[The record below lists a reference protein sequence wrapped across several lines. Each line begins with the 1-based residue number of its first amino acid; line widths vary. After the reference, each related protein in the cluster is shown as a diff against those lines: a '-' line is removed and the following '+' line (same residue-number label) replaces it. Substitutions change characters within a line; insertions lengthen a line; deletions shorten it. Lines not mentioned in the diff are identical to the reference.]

1 MQAGHRRSAE
11 YRMQDQRQVGTIVSA
26 IGMRTSFISDTLR
39 TERNDLY
46 LNVTYFHTFQDE
58 AHLMCELFGSTA
70 GVHFT
75 AMSSELSS
83 RATHIEDSGDAW
95 IVEISSLRD
104 WQDTIPPLLDT
115 RSTPVIVAT
124 HDGHWSEGKARS
136 LNVDGWIH
144 IDLTLSAFQL
154 SRLILAA
161 VTSTV
166 VSSSH
171 DSPPQSTY
179 SSDVCLSD
187 ITRDNATNLRIL
199 NLIAHGLS
207 DKDISTSMCLS
218 THTVRNRISRML
230 HNGGFENRTSLALFF
245 SHDMRN
251 RIYRGVGHLPTSSL
265 QSNAY

>member
-1 MQAGHRRSAE
+1 MH
-11 YRMQDQRQVGTIVSA
+11 T
-26 IGMRTSFISDTLR
+26 FLISDTLR
-39 TERNDLY
+39 AERNDFC

-58 AHLMCELFGSTA
+58 AHLMCELFGSA
-70 GVHFT
+70 ADVRFT
-75 AMSSELSS
+75 AMSSEPSS
-83 RATHIEDSGDAW
+83 RATHIDDPGDAW

-104 WQDTIPPLLDT
+104 WQDSIPALFDT

-124 HDGHWSEGKARS
+124 HDADWSDSKARG

-154 SRLILAA
+154 SRVILAA
-161 VTSTV
+161 VTSTA

-171 DSPPQSTY
+171 GSPPKNTY
-179 SSDVCLSD
+179 SADACLSD
-187 ITRDNATNLRIL
+187 ITRNNATNLRIL

-230 HNGGFENRTSLALFF
+230 QNGGFENRTSLALFF
-245 SHDMRN
+245 SHNTRN
-251 RIYRGVGHLPTSSL
+251 RIYRSVGHHSTSSL
-265 QSNAY
+265 QSSAY